1 MLKVFLS
8 VLLAV
13 TQVFFVLIRH
23 AQDRARVGWAAMT
36 ASHTPLWVAQ
46 DKGFLAKQGL
56 SVESIFFSAGPPAM
70 QALVAGDLDIV
81 VTSAPNVVNPR
92 LGGADTVMILSI
104 IPTFIDHIVSTAS
117 ITTTEQLR
125 GKIGSVNRF
134 GSISEMGL
142 RLSLRRL
149 GIDPEKDVKI
159 VPAGGNPERLASIS
173 KGISQFTIMSEPF
186 VREAERLGL
195 RNLVSMANLKIPLHG
210 NGVVTR
216 EAIIKSK
223 RPMVAKF
230 VRGITEAI
238 YFIKNDKEATKAI
251 IGKYTRFTDPEGLER
266 TYRNHMA
273 VLLDVPY
280 ADPVGIK
287 TLLDDMAPRN
297 PKAAAADPKSFV
309 DASFVQEMEASG
321 FIKQLSRSDE
331 AMLPWQLTVLRR
343 SAGYC
348 GFNWRDWNRPHVGLS
363 CPWLPTVF
371 SSSRILGRYPS
382 GYVGTGLCR
391 RDHVQQLL
399 WPDRLA
405 QP

>member
-1 MLKVFLS
+1 MLKVLLS

-13 TQVFFVLIRH
+13 ISSFLCFDPVI

-56 SVESIFFSAGPPAM
+56 SIEPIFFSAGPPAM

-104 IPTFIDHIVSTAS
+104 IPTFIDHIISAAS
-117 ITTTEQLR
+117 ITNPEQLR

-142 RLSLRRL
+142 RLSLKRL
-149 GIDPEKDVKI
+149 GIDPEKDVRI
-159 VPAGGNPERLASIS
+159 VPAGGNPERLAAIS
-173 KGISQFTIMSEPF
+173 KGISQFTIMNEPF
-186 VREAERLGL
+186 IKEAERLGF
-195 RNLVSMANLKIPLHG
+195 RDLVNMATLKIPLHG
-210 NGVVTR
+210 NGIVTR
-216 EAIIKSK
+216 EAIIKTK

-230 VRGITEAI
+230 ARAVTEAI
-238 YFIKNDKEATKAI
+238 HYIKTDKEVTKAI

-266 TYRNHMA
+266 TYKNYTA

-280 ADPVGIK
+280 ADPAGIK
-287 TLLDDMAPRN
+287 TLLDDMAAKN

-309 DASFVQEMEASG
+309 DPSFVQEMEASG
-321 FIKQLSRSDE
+321 FIKQLYKR
-331 AMLPWQLTVLRR
+331 
-343 SAGYC
+343 
-348 GFNWRDWNRPHVGLS
+348 
-363 CPWLPTVF
+363 
-371 SSSRILGRYPS
+371 
-382 GYVGTGLCR
+382 
-391 RDHVQQLL
+391 
-399 WPDRLA
+399 
-405 QP
+405 

>member
-1 MLKVFLS
+1 MFKLISL
-8 VLLAV
+8 VLAISWILAGASAGF
-13 TQVFFVLIRH
+13 TQERV
-23 AQDRARVGWAAMT
+23 RVGWAAMT
-36 ASHTPLWVAQ
+36 SSHTPLWVAQ
-46 DKGFLAKQGL
+46 DRGFLAKQGL
-56 SVESIFFSAGPPAM
+56 SVEAIFFGAGPPAM

-104 IPTFIDHIVSTAS
+104 IPTFIDHIVSAAS

-125 GKIGSVNRF
+125 GKVGSVNRF

-149 GIDPEKDVKI
+149 GIDPEKDVTI

-173 KGISQFTIMSEPF
+173 RGISQFTIMSEPF

-238 YFIKNDKEATKAI
+238 HFIKSDKEATKAI
-251 IGKYTRFTDPEGLER
+251 IGKYTRFADAEGLER
-266 TYRNHMA
+266 TYRNHMG

-280 ADPVGIK
+280 ADPIGIK
-287 TLLDDMAPRN
+287 TLLDDMAPKN
-297 PKAAAADPKSFV
+297 PKAAAADPRSFV
-309 DASFVQEMEASG
+309 DASFVQEMESSG
-321 FIKQLSRSDE
+321 FIKQL
-331 AMLPWQLTVLRR
+331 QKK
-343 SAGYC
+343 
-348 GFNWRDWNRPHVGLS
+348 
-363 CPWLPTVF
+363 
-371 SSSRILGRYPS
+371 
-382 GYVGTGLCR
+382 
-391 RDHVQQLL
+391 
-399 WPDRLA
+399 
-405 QP
+405 